1 MGNGTAEH
9 FRRHLQQFLNDHD
22 LAGSPTGLE
31 DYGPTHSAAWCIV
44 SDDAR
49 DLIEGRLRP
58 RRAEIERSG
67 DDGDPEDG

>member
-1 MGNGTAEH
+1 MQLRTCPRAIGHVVDGG
-9 FRRHLQQFLNDHD
+9 LKL
-22 LAGSPTGLE
+22 LTGVE
-31 DYGPTHSAAWCIV
+31 DYGPTHSAAWCTV

-67 DDGDPEDG
+67 EDGDPEDG